1 MAGNRNEPG
10 WQGYLGDYLRGEVGI
25 NQLKP
30 QHPFFDA
37 LGLEKALSDNTCYH
51 AVLTPVEAQSVLEDL
66 GYRRPA
72 NLEKSGSYLFSRN
85 LEPSVEQI
93 SPEEAFA
100 RGINLKRVTSSVFT
114 VTDYL
119 STYAGN
125 LHDVWGLYDVI
136 HEFKSFG
143 ITAKVFTASNGKKF
157 IHISG
162 YAGLRKIIT
171 GTRYGASHPQ
181 MLAMGIGQQGLTA
194 SLVKGAKFCI
204 FFAVGY
210 RIIESI
216 FKSDYTLSSFLG
228 NVTMDMAKVAISAVA
243 SFAVGTVLTAMGI
256 LGGSIIAAAVVIV
269 GVGIAA
275 TMILNSVDDHYKI
288 SSKLIALL
296 KEEFRN
302 KTRTP
307 EQNIQSLFNSTF
319 K

>member
-1 MAGNRNEPG
+1 M
-10 WQGYLGDYLRGEVGI
+10 
-25 NQLKP
+25 K
-30 QHPFFDA
+30 
-37 LGLEKALSDNTCYH
+37 
-51 AVLTPVEAQSVLEDL
+51 
-66 GYRRPA
+66 
-72 NLEKSGSYLFSRN
+72 
-85 LEPSVEQI
+85 
-93 SPEEAFA
+93 
-100 RGINLKRVTSSVFT
+100 TS